1 MNDSTLSARAGTI
14 ALSFALGFGL
24 AWFLRAPEAAPGPV
38 QAQAPA
44 GALVQ
49 GSFGDAWTM
58 PGPASVP
65 VAPAPVPA
73 PVPADVDALWAQA
86 LAPGDRSTH
95 GYDAE
100 DALRKLVQGDP
111 AARRKLLAR
120 FDTAQTPQARA
131 LLVTILSTVPAPDVL
146 FLANR
151 LANGS
156 NPADRQAGFE
166 MLRSLAPDAPET
178 RALVRRTLATEQSP
192 ELLAQALSTLQ
203 SGAADPEEAAQM
215 VAQLASLAQ
224 HADPAVRSASIRQ
237 LGLWDKGGE
246 SGERLS
252 QALAD
257 GAPEVR
263 QAAIFA
269 IAQAGV
275 RTPAA
280 KAALLALAG
289 NPLETRAVRGSAMQV
304 LERFALSK
312 EEYAALAPLRGQ
324 GRGM

>member
-1 MNDSTLSARAGTI
+1 MNDSTLPARVGTI

-24 AWFLRAPEAAPGPV
+24 AWFLRAPEAAPVPV
-38 QAQAPA
+38 HAQAPA

-58 PGPASVP
+58 PAPASAP
-65 VAPAPVPA
+65 VAPAPASAPA
-73 PVPADVDALWAQA
+73 PADVDTLWAQA
-86 LAPGDRSTH
+86 LAPGDRSTN

-120 FDTAQTPQARA
+120 FDAAQTPQARA
-131 LLVTILSTVPAPDVL
+131 LLVTILSTVPTPDVL
-146 FLANR
+146 FLTNR

-166 MLRSLAPDAPET
+166 MLRSLAPDAAET

-192 ELLAQALSTLQ
+192 ELLAQALATLQ

-246 SGERLS
+246 SGERLA

-275 RTPAA
+275 RTPSA
-280 KAALLALAG
+280 KVALLALAT